1 MHTALLTLSLA
12 AAALQ
17 AVSAGVPPGM
27 VLIPGGRYTPR
38 SSKNAQAREVRA
50 FYLDATQVTNAQF
63 LQFVKAHPAWRRSQV
78 SRMLADANYLKHWA
92 GDLDLG
98 SSPPNAP
105 VTQVSWYAAKAWC
118 EAHGKRLPSQDEW
131 EFTARADA
139 TRADAGS
146 DPAFLRQVL
155 EWYAKPATAVPSD
168 TAAGALNVYGIRGM
182 HGLVWEWVD
191 DFNATL
197 LSGGGRGD
205 GELERTLFCG
215 ANALPAADASNYA
228 AYMRYAF
235 RSSLRGDYCVA
246 SLGFRAAQS
255 LQEDSPP
262 PLPAPR
268 VITSIYDLPGV
279 WRTQDGRELPLS
291 ALRGKPRVITMGF
304 TSCKSACP
312 RIIND
317 MKRIETALGAD
328 ADKAGF
334 VFFSF
339 DSTNDRPEKMRQAL
353 VEHHLD
359 PQRWIF
365 AVSDDAA
372 IRRLAVAL
380 NFKFATV
387 EGFLTHSNLI
397 AVLDSAGNVVH
408 REESLGADIA
418 PTLAALRK
426 LLR

>member
-1 MHTALLTLSLA
+1 MHTALRTLFLA

-17 AVSAGVPPGM
+17 AAGAAVPSGM

-63 LQFVKAHPAWRRSQV
+63 LQFVREHPTWKRSQV
-78 SRMLADANYLKHWA
+78 SRMFADASYLKHWA

-98 SSPPNAP
+98 SAPPNAP
-105 VTQVSWYAAKAWC
+105 VTHVSWYAAKAWC
-118 EAHGKRLPSQDEW
+118 EAHGKRLPTQDEW

-139 TRADAGS
+139 TRADAGD

-155 EWYAKPATAVPSD
+155 EWYAKPVAITPSD
-168 TAAGALNVYGIRGM
+168 VTTGTLNAHGIRGM

-197 LSGGGRGD
+197 LAGGGRGD
-205 GELERTLFCG
+205 GAPDRSLFCG
-215 ANALPAADASNYA
+215 ADALPTADASNYA

-246 SLGFRAAQS
+246 SLSFRAAKS
-255 LQEDSPP
+255 LNETSA
-262 PLPAPR
+262 PLPASR
-268 VITSIYDLPGV
+268 AVASLYDLPGT
-279 WRTQDGRELPLS
+279 WRTQDGRALPLS

-312 RIIND
+312 RIIHD
-317 MKRIETALGAD
+317 MKRIEAELGTD

-339 DSTNDRPEKMRQAL
+339 DSANDQPEKMHQAL
-353 VEHHLD
+353 TEHRLD
-359 PQRWIF
+359 PRRWTF
-365 AVSDDAA
+365 AVSDDAT

-380 NFKFATV
+380 NFKYATV

-397 AVLDSAGNVVH
+397 AVLDAEGNILH
-408 REESLGADIA
+408 REETLGADIA
-418 PTLAALRK
+418 PTVTALRK